1 MSVDQLDTKALDEY
15 LAGQIKDFAGLQS
28 AEKFAGGQSNPTF
41 LLTADSG
48 NYVLRRKPSGRLL
61 KSAHAV
67 DREFRV
73 ISALAATD
81 VPVAKAYH
89 LCEDDNVIGSMFY
102 IMGFVEGRI
111 FWDPALPD
119 IRVADRTA
127 MYDEMNR
134 VLAALHSVDVGAVGL
149 SDFGKPGNY
158 FERQV
163 GRWTTQY
170 LAAETET
177 IDPMDTLMRWL
188 PEHMPADDGQVALV
202 HGDYRLDNM
211 IFHPTESRILA
222 IVDWE
227 LSTLGHPF
235 ADLAYQ
241 CMQWRLP
248 NTGISKGLADMDRTA
263 LGIPAEAEYVEL
275 YCQRTG
281 RDGVPDWTFCLAFSF
296 FRLAAIVQGVLK
308 RALDG
313 NASSARATEIGKMA
327 RPLAQAAVELID
339 KSA

>member
-1 MSVDQLDTKALDEY
+1 MSVDQLDIAKLGRY
-15 LAGQIKDFAGLQS
+15 LHAHIERFDGLQA
-28 AEKFAGGQSNPTF
+28 AEKFPGGQSNPTF

-48 NYVLRRKPSGRLL
+48 KYVLRRKPPGKLL

-73 ISALAATD
+73 ITALADTD
-81 VPVAKAYH
+81 VPVASGYH
-89 LCEDDNVIGSMFY
+89 LCEDDDVIGSMFY
-102 IMGFVEGRI
+102 VMAYVDGRI

-119 IRVADRTA
+119 LANAERSAI
-127 MYDEMNR
+127 YDEMNR
-134 VLAALHSVDVGAVGL
+134 VLAALHGVDVDAVGL
-149 SDFGKPGNY
+149 DDYGKPGNY

-163 GRWTTQY
+163 GRWSKQY

-177 IDPMDTLMRWL
+177 IEAMDELMRWL
-188 PEHMPADDGQVALV
+188 PEHMPDDDRQVALV

-211 IFHPTESRILA
+211 IFDPTEARILA

-248 NTGISKGLADMDRTA
+248 NTGISKGLADIDRA
-263 LGIPAEAEYVEL
+263 AIGIPTEAEYVET
-275 YCQRTG
+275 YCRRTG
-281 RDGVPDWTFCLAFSF
+281 RAGISDWTFCLAFSF
-296 FRLAAIVQGVLK
+296 FRLASIVQGVLK

-313 NASSARATEIGKMA
+313 NASNTQAIQIGKMA
-327 RPLAQAAVELID
+327 RPLAQAAIDLID
-339 KSA
+339 ETA

>member
-1 MSVDQLDTKALDEY
+1 MSVDQLDIAKLGRY
-15 LAGQIKDFAGLQS
+15 LHAHIEGFDGLQA
-28 AEKFAGGQSNPTF
+28 AEKFPGGQSNPTF

-48 NYVLRRKPSGRLL
+48 KYVLRRKPPGKLL

-73 ISALAATD
+73 ITALADTD
-81 VPVAKAYH
+81 VPVASGYH
-89 LCEDDNVIGSMFY
+89 LCEDDDVIGSMFY
-102 IMGFVEGRI
+102 VMGYVDGQI
-111 FWDPALPD
+111 FWNPALPD
-119 IRVADRTA
+119 LANAERSAI
-127 MYDEMNR
+127 YDEMNR
-134 VLAALHSVDVGAVGL
+134 VLAALHAVDVDAVGL
-149 SDFGKPGNY
+149 DDYGKPGNY

-163 GRWTTQY
+163 GRWSKQY

-177 IDPMDTLMRWL
+177 IEPMDELMRWL
-188 PEHMPADDGQVALV
+188 PEHMPDDDGQVALV

-211 IFHPTESRILA
+211 IFDLTETRILA

-248 NTGISKGLADMDRTA
+248 NTGISKGLADIDRA
-263 LGIPAEAEYVEL
+263 AIGIPTEAEYVET
-275 YCQRTG
+275 YCRRTG
-281 RDGVPDWTFCLAFSF
+281 RAGISNWTFCLAFSF
-296 FRLAAIVQGVLK
+296 FRLASIVQGVLK

-313 NASSARATEIGKMA
+313 NASNTQAMQIGKMT
-327 RPLAQAAVELID
+327 RPLAQAAIDLID
-339 KSA
+339 ETA

>member
-134 VLAALHSVDVGAVGL
+134 VLAALHSVDVDAVGL